1 MEIKITLGESRYNA
15 RLYDTPTARK
25 IAANLPLDAE
35 VNTWGEEI
43 YFPLPLEAEK
53 EEEAQDVQEVGNIC
67 YWVNGQVVAIFFGPT
82 PVSEGEEPRAIEP
95 VNLVGRLEGSLES
108 LKEVR
113 GGERIRVEKA

>member
-1 MEIKITLGESRYNA
+1 MEIKITLGESRYDA

-25 IAANLPLDAE
+25 IAAN
-35 VNTWGEEI
+35 
-43 YFPLPLEAEK
+43 LPLEAEK

-67 YWVNGQVVAIFFGPT
+67 YWVNGQAVAIFFGPT

-108 LKEVR
+108 LKEVK